1 MTIQLTDWG
10 WRYATRKD
18 WALKNVTLSIEPGER
33 ILLLGGSGS
42 GKSTLL
48 RALAGLLN
56 DESLGESRGN
66 FEMKN
71 AQPGLLLQDPINQIM
86 AEEVGADV
94 AFGCENLGVQAA
106 EIWPRV
112 NSALDDVSLRVR
124 LNHNTSRLSGGQQQ
138 RLALA
143 GLLAMQPSVLLLD
156 EPSSMLDPAGSARL
170 RESVSKAV
178 AGQSSTM
185 VIVEHQFE
193 RWLDLVDRV
202 VVLGHSGR
210 VVADGD
216 THQILSAHQAT
227 LQELGIW
234 LPQPAERNFSST
246 IPAASTRRVTRGET
260 PTLSTHGLSAGFQ
273 GEVVARFDEDLA
285 LLPGK
290 NYVISAPNGTGKT
303 ALALTLAGLL
313 PPVSGVV
320 RTEGRVSIAMQI
332 PDHQFVSKTV
342 GDELTLSLRG
352 VAEGHEGHED
362 LERRVRELA
371 MTLRLEGLLDAHPL
385 ALSGGQK
392 RRLSVGLALA
402 EKSPVIILDE
412 PTFGQ
417 DAHTWSELVELMRTH
432 RVADSTLIV
441 ITHDQGLAQAI
452 GDFRLELVASPDATD
467 RQLASG
473 QNPLEREGKAEKVPP
488 IWRVSPLAKLAA
500 SGVIALAL
508 LATLD
513 AVSASVA
520 LLLELPLLFFAGLS
534 ARGLIARLAVLI
546 SAAVLT
552 GVTIALYGDGSGRVY
567 FTFGLIEVSDGSLA
581 LALASA
587 LRVLA
592 IALPAVV
599 LFATVKAQALGESL
613 GQRTRLPIRFVL
625 GTTVAFRLISVV
637 ADDWRTLQMAR
648 ISRGLPAAKGVRNF
662 FSASFALLILT
673 LRRAETISLAM
684 QVRGFDAITDRTW
697 ATPSRFA
704 WPEWL
709 LIVVGFIIAAASL
722 AAAISCQTFN
732 FVLGVL

>member
-1 MTIQLTDWG
+1 MAIQLRDWG
-10 WRYATRKD
+10 WRYATRRA
-18 WALKNVTLSIEPGER
+18 WALRNVTLTIEPGER
-33 ILLLGGSGS
+33 ILLLGASGS

-56 DESLGESRGN
+56 DETLGESHGY
-66 FEMKN
+66 FQMKDV
-71 AQPGLLLQDPINQIM
+71 QPGLLLQDPLNQIM

-112 NSALDDVSLRVR
+112 NGALDEVSLRVR
-124 LNHNTSRLSGGQQQ
+124 LNQHTSRLSGGQQQ

-143 GLLAMQPSVLLLD
+143 GFLAMQPNVLLLD
-156 EPSSMLDPAGSARL
+156 EPSSMLDPAGSAQL
-170 RESVSKAV
+170 RESISKAV
-178 AGQSSTM
+178 ADRSSTL
-185 VIVEHQFE
+185 VIVEHQLE

-202 VVLGHSGR
+202 VVIGTRGR
-210 VVADGD
+210 VVADGATD
-216 THQILSAHQAT
+216 QIFGQHQAT

-234 LPQPAERNFSST
+234 LPKPLEHKSSSVPPATSTQPVA
-246 IPAASTRRVTRGET
+246 RGET
-260 PTLSTHGLSAGFQ
+260 PTLSTHDLRVGFH
-273 GEVVARFDEDLA
+273 GKTVARLSEDLA

-313 PPVSGVV
+313 PPVSGSVNS
-320 RTEGRVSIAMQI
+320 EGRVSVAMQI
-332 PDHQFVSKTV
+332 PEHQFVSKTV
-342 GDELTLSLRG
+342 GDELALSLRG
-352 VAEGHEGHED
+352 IAEDQAD
-362 LERRVRELA
+362 LERRVREHA
-371 MTLRLEGLLDAHPL
+371 TTLRLEALLDAHPL

-402 EKSPVIILDE
+402 EQSPVVILDE

-417 DAHTWSELVELMRTH
+417 DAHTWSELVELMRTL
-432 RVADSTLIV
+432 RAADSTLIV
-441 ITHDQGLAQAI
+441 ITHDQELAQAI
-452 GDFRLELVASPDATD
+452 GDYTLELVASSDANGQ
-467 RQLASG
+467 QLAPG
-473 QNPLEREGKAEKVPP
+473 QNTRERADEAANVAP

-513 AVSASVA
+513 VVSASVA
-520 LLLELPLLFFAGLS
+520 LLLELPLLVFAGLS
-534 ARGLIARLAVLI
+534 ARGLIIRLAVLI
-546 SAAVLT
+546 SASFLT
-552 GVTIALYGDGSGRVY
+552 GVTIALYGDGSGQVY
-567 FTFGLIEVSDGSLA
+567 FTFWLIEVSDGSLA

-592 IALPAVV
+592 IALPAVI

-662 FSASFALLILT
+662 VSASFALLVLT

-684 QVRGFDAITDRTW
+684 QVRGFDAIEHRSW

-704 WPEWL
+704 WQEWL
-709 LIVVGFIIAAASL
+709 LVLVGFVI
-722 AAAISCQTFN
+722 AAISLATAIFCQTFN
-732 FVLGVL
+732 FVFGVL

>member
-18 WALKNVTLSIEPGER
+18 WALKNITLSIEPGER

-124 LNHNTSRLSGGQQQ
+124 LIHNTSRLSGGQQQ

-170 RESVSKAV
+170 RESISTAV

-227 LQELGIW
+227 LEELGIW

-332 PDHQFVSKTV
+332 PDHQFVAKTV

-352 VAEGHEGHED
+352 VAEGYED
-362 LERRVRELA
+362 LERRVRGLA

-402 EKSPVIILDE
+402 EQSPVIILDE

-432 RVADSTLIV
+432 RAPDSTLIV

-467 RQLASG
+467 QQLASG
-473 QNPLEREGKAEKVPP
+473 QNPPEREGKAEKVPP

-508 LATLD
+508 LTTLD

-534 ARGLIARLAVLI
+534 AGGLIARLAVLI
-546 SAAVLT
+546 SASVLT
-552 GVTIALYGDGSGRVY
+552 GVTITLYGDGSGRVY
-567 FTFGLIEVSDGSLA
+567 FAFGLIEVSDGSLA

-592 IALPAVV
+592 FALPAVV

-709 LIVVGFIIAAASL
+709 LIAIGFSIAAASL

-732 FVLGVL
+732 FVLGVV